1 MHPRFFPTAAA
12 FRAWLHKNHAKET
25 EIWIGY
31 YKKTSGKGGMSYQ
44 EAVDEALCY
53 GWIDGVVKSI
63 DAVSYMQRWTPRK
76 PKSYWSAVNLGKV
89 KRLQDEGRMHPAGLA
104 ALARKPADSG
114 TRYAFEK
121 RPEKFPP
128 AMVKRF
134 KTMSPSGWK
143 FFEAQPPGYQRL
155 MIHWVTSAKQEG
167 TQEKR
172 LKRLVESSQAGKR
185 IS

>member
-1 MHPRFFPTAAA
+1 MKPRFFPTPAG
-12 FRAWLHKNHAKET
+12 FRAWLHRNHTTAT
-25 EIWIGY
+25 ELWIGY

-63 DAVSYMQRWTPRK
+63 DADSYMQRWTPRK

-89 KRLQDEGRMHPAGLA
+89 KRLQEEGRMHAAGLA
-104 ALARKPADSG
+104 ALARRPSDSG

-128 AMVKRF
+128 AVIKRF
-134 KTMSPSGWK
+134 KAMSAAGWK
-143 FFEAQPPGYQRL
+143 FFAAQPPGYQRL
-155 MIHWVTSAKQEG
+155 MIHYVTSAKQEV
-167 TQEKR
+167 TQAKR
-172 LKRLVESSQAGKR
+172 LARLVTASAAGKR
-185 IS
+185 L